1 MSRCEVVSN
10 LKNGLKGREPLRTA
24 LVFALPQRQRA
35 AILNSLISK
44 SQSATLPAT
53 LLRISN

>member
-24 LVFALPQRQRA
+24 LVFALLQTAKGCHFKFTDIQVTVCNPTCY
-35 AILNSLISK
+35 I
-44 SQSATLPAT
+44 T
-53 LLRISN
+53 